1 MVQSTIFS
9 LGLSRADVEH
19 YLSVSMKRDP
29 EREVS
34 RIIDSL
40 KEIRDKRYIHELYEK
55 CMKIARM
62 TGDEDTL
69 VVMHQLANELGIPK
83 QQVEHPRTI
92 KNNKQQSQLKYFS
105 NDRNN
110 TIARIHEDFN
120 SYHER
125 LI

>member
-1 MVQSTIFS
+1 
-9 LGLSRADVEH
+9 
-19 YLSVSMKRDP
+19 MKRDP
-29 EREVS
+29 EREFCRMV
-34 RIIDSL
+34 DSL
-40 KEIRDKRYIHELYEK
+40 KEIRDKNYIRGIYEK

-69 VVMHQLANELGIPK
+69 VVMYQLANELGIQK
-83 QQVEHPRTI
+83 QQIEYPRTT
-92 KNNKQQSQLKYFS
+92 KKYEQQSQLKYFS

-120 SYHER
+120 SYHEG